1 MTGSVQLSVTNF
13 VLLTMGRT
21 HILKSIQKIPAAPEE
36 VWDFFSGPQNLFA
49 LTPPFL
55 NLKPTGDPG
64 GKQTYTGQILTY
76 KVKPLLGIPLF
87 WMTEITHVEP
97 RKLFVDEQRKGPYSL
112 WRHQHHFKP
121 IEGGIEMTDI
131 VHYRLP
137 LGPLGD
143 LGHILFVKGQ
153 LKKIFEYR
161 YHRIE
166 ELFGQWP
173 GGSMQLYVE

>member
-1 MTGSVQLSVTNF
+1 
-13 VLLTMGRT
+13 MGRT
-21 HILKSIQKIPAAPEE
+21 HILKSVQKIPAGAEE
-36 VWDFFSGPQNLFA
+36 VWDFFSSPHNLFA

-55 NLKPTGDPG
+55 NLKPTGKPG
-64 GKQTYTGQILTY
+64 GKDTYEGQILTY

-87 WMTEITHVEP
+87 WMTEITHVEHL
-97 RKLFVDEQRKGPYSL
+97 KLFVDEQQKGPYSL

-137 LGPLGD
+137 LGPLGS
-143 LGHILFVKGQ
+143 LAHTLFVKAK

-161 YHRIE
+161 YRRIE
-166 ELFGQWP
+166 ELFGNWP

>member
-1 MTGSVQLSVTNF
+1 
-13 VLLTMGRT
+13 MGRI
-21 HILKSIQKIPAAPEE
+21 HILKSIQKIPATPEE
-36 VWDFFSGPQNLFA
+36 VWEFFSGPQNLFA

-64 GKQTYTGQILTY
+64 GKETYAGQILTY
-76 KVKPLLGIPLF
+76 TVKPLLGIPLF
-87 WMTEITHVEP
+87 WMTEITHVE
-97 RKLFVDEQRKGPYSL
+97 RLKLFVDEQRKGPYSL

-121 IEGGIEMTDI
+121 VEGGTEMTDI
-131 VHYRLP
+131 IHYRLP

-143 LGHILFVKGQ
+143 LGHVLFVKGR

-161 YHRIE
+161 YRRVE

-173 GGSMQLYVE
+173 GGTTQLYVE